1 MASSVQ
7 SQLEVRD
14 LSVQFGG
21 VRALSG
27 VNLSIRPGEYVG
39 LIGPNGAGKT
49 TVLNVISRLYAPSSG
64 SVHFEERELTAL
76 PAYRVIDCGIAR
88 TFQNLALCSGLSV
101 RRNVMLGGIH
111 RHRCNL
117 LQEWLQVP
125 SVRRSAVM
133 LAKQADK
140 AIELVGLKDE
150 ADAVAGT
157 LSHGSKRK
165 IELAR
170 ALCAEPKLLMLD
182 EPVSGLTDDEAL
194 ELVELLRRLKRQLSL
209 TIIIV
214 EHHLDIVLALSD
226 RIVVMDMGA
235 VIAEG
240 APDRVT
246 SNPAVIE
253 AYIGAAR

>member
-1 MASSVQ
+1 MTAAAQ
-7 SQLEVRD
+7 SQLEVKD
-14 LSVQFGG
+14 LDVQFGG
-21 VRALSG
+21 VQALNG
-27 VNLSIRPGEYVG
+27 VNFSIRSGEYVG

-64 SVHFEERELTAL
+64 SVNFEAHELMAL
-76 PAYRVIDCGIAR
+76 PAHRVIDCGIAR

-101 RRNVMLGGIH
+101 RRNVMLGGVR
-111 RHRCNL
+111 RHRSNI
-117 LQEWLQVP
+117 LQEWLQTP
-125 SVRRSAVM
+125 AVRRAAAK
-133 LAKQADK
+133 LAEQADQ
-140 AIELVGLKDE
+140 AIELVGL
-150 ADAVAGT
+150 ADKVDAIAGT

-170 ALCAEPKLLMLD
+170 ALCAKPKLLMLD
-182 EPVSGLTDDEAL
+182 EPASGLTDDEAL
-194 ELVELLRRLKRQLSL
+194 ELVELLRDLKRQLSL

-226 RIVVMDMGA
+226 RLIVMDMGR

-240 APDRVT
+240 APDQVT
-246 SNPAVIE
+246 NDPAVIE